1 MSRSQQQTIEYVH
14 DVYRRTYRTG
24 ESDRDLLG
32 RSRVT
37 VVVAAG
43 VALAAVGLLQ
53 YGYAAVFPE
62 LARTADWSVVT
73 GLWAFGLWAACHAFA
88 IVALSWLRRGRNI
101 PSAAA
106 VAVGMTLCAVA
117 LFSLSNGA
125 NILALLLG
133 YAVAGG
139 IGSGAVYGSSVSA
152 VAAWYPERPGMAA
165 GVSGAFCC
173 GAVPLLIGVRLSGGP
188 LIPLELTAGAVVVVG
203 FVCAAFVAD
212 PPQHWWPT
220 HLDPRT
226 WSLTGGGFAAHGDHA
241 AFRAYRPAEVLR
253 SGAATWMYLLIAC
266 VSLMALFDLGYLA
279 VLAAETATT
288 GTVLLLIAVFAAG
301 SGLCRPLVVWLA
313 AKWGRMRVL
322 PTALLLGAFTQLLLL
337 ASDEHPGATLSVVA
351 VGLAGAAVGTAYAL
365 LPGLVRRYFGDA
377 AGLPNFAIL
386 YSAKLLGAVLGAM
399 LAVSSLAWPGS
410 LGFLVVSGVA
420 VIGAWLAAS
429 LRAPER
435 MSVLLPEKRVSGKHA
450 TSNGVG

>member
-1 MSRSQQQTIEYVH
+1 MSRSHQHTVEYVH
-14 DVYRRTYRTG
+14 DVYRRAYRTG

-62 LARTADWSVVT
+62 LARTADWSVVI

-88 IVALSWLRRGRNI
+88 TVALAWLRRVWNI
-101 PSAAA
+101 PSAA
-106 VAVGMTLCAVA
+106 VMAVGMTLCAAA

-125 NILALLLG
+125 NMLALLLG

-152 VAAWYPERPGMAA
+152 IAAWYPERPGVAA
-165 GVSGAFCC
+165 GASGAFCC
-173 GAVPLLIGVRLSGGP
+173 GAVPLLFGVWLADGP
-188 LIPLELTAGAVVVVG
+188 LMPLELTAGAVVVVG
-203 FVCAAFVAD
+203 LGCATFFAD
-212 PPQHWWPT
+212 PPQYWWPT
-220 HLDPRT
+220 HLDPRA
-226 WSLTGGGFAAHGDHA
+226 WSLTSGGSGAHGDHA

-253 SGAATWMYLLIAC
+253 SGSATWMYLLVAC

-279 VLAAETATT
+279 ASAAATATT

-322 PTALLLGAFTQLLLL
+322 PTALLLGALTQLLLL
-337 ASDEHPGATLSVVA
+337 AGDENPGAALSVVA
-351 VGLAGAAVGTAYAL
+351 AGLAGAAAGTAYAL

-377 AGLPNFAIL
+377 AGQPNFAIL
-386 YSAKLLGAVLGAM
+386 YSAKLLGAVSGAA
-399 LAVSSLAWPGS
+399 LAVSSLTWRGS
-410 LGFLVVSGVA
+410 LGFLVVAGFA
-420 VIGAWLAAS
+420 VLGAWLAAS

-435 MSVLLPEKRVSGKHA
+435 TSVLLPQQRVSGKHA
-450 TSNGVG
+450 TSSEVG